1 MLIHKS
7 GNLPFAK
14 YRNEK
19 FQNHEV
25 LIVHYSTVPK
35 NRALISVLS
44 FLILKRKYFFV
55 NAF

>member
-25 LIVHYSTVPK
+25 LIVHYSTVPE

-44 FLILKRKYFFV
+44 FLILKRK
-55 NAF
+55 